1 MPKNLNDASNGYMGA
16 WNAAHVILTINGNVI
31 QGFGQDDMVN
41 ISYTEDRQSFKQD
54 PQGSFT
60 KNVNNKTGATVTVNL
75 DQMSPCRL
83 QLAEL
88 LDNLDNFT
96 LDYRDDAEHY
106 ATQYAFVNKDPDYQA
121 GNTSGSRA
129 WTITCLGLNHDTV
142 AGNGEY

>member
-41 ISYTEDRQSFKQD
+41 ISYTENRQSFKQD

-121 GNTSGSRA
+121 GNTSGNRA

>member
-88 LDNLDNFT
+88 LDNLDNFS